1 MDVLLVEDDDLVRLS
16 LGIALDDAGLRVAA
30 VADAGRALELAET
43 DGAPAVLVA
52 DVVLGRGMDGPA
64 LVAAARRRWPGLG
77 VVLMT
82 GADVVA
88 PALGPNDL
96 FLRKP
101 FDLTAL
107 VRLVAQLAAGRTAAD
122 RTPGRTPE
130 ALALLH

>member
-1 MDVLLVEDDDLVRLS
+1 MDVLLVEDDDLVRLC
-16 LGIALDDAGLRVAA
+16 LGIALGDAGLSVVAA
-30 VADAGRALELAET
+30 ADAGRALELAAA

-64 LVAAARRRWPGLG
+64 LVAVARRRWPGLG
-77 VVLMT
+77 VVLMS
-82 GADVVA
+82 GANVAA
-88 PALGPNDL
+88 PALGPNDR

-107 VRLVAQLAAGRTAAD
+107 VRLVARLAAGRTAAD